1 MKESENSMR
10 VKDLPIISGVDVRIF
25 LWDDYK
31 KDLYRGMF
39 GDVPVD
45 IRNRE
50 IKYIFP
56 FEDCLILECFK

>member
-1 MKESENSMR
+1 MR
-10 VKDLPIISGVDVRIF
+10 VNDLPMISGVDVRIF

-45 IRNRE
+45 IRNTE

-56 FEDCLILECFK
+56 FRDRLDICVC